1 LSQQELVI
9 PKVLSG
15 KDIVLA
21 AETGSGKTLAYIAP
35 LSSLLLQRAASGSKP
50 PSADLFKQLDSSIR
64 ETPGYKPK
72 PR

>member
-1 LSQQELVI
+1 MHTQELVI

-35 LSSLLLQRAASGSKP
+35 LASLLMRKAASDQQP
-50 PSADLFKQLDSSIR
+50 PSADVFKESANSSS
-64 ETPGYKPK
+64 TYKPK
-72 PR
+72 AR